1 MRDWEGACHGEGH
14 TRGRGRPLGLRLP
27 QSGMHLLQPVRRR
40 QPARRRA
47 ERQEQAPAALLV
59 ASRFMLDLAVGDRNA
74 LTADFFVAGVAARLR
89 RLPLFVVD
97 NWKTYRGAFLRIAHR
112 VVHRRRKSRSQ
123 RGRRPGPRLAPRS
136 DLLVAVVN
144 KVRDA
149 TGNLVKVTRFVLYG
163 TRRAV
168 KAAIRATGAGKKI
181 ATAYLE
187 RPHATMRSQ
196 TARMIRR
203 TRAGSMLAELLG
215 KQLLLWRDAYNWV
228 RVHGSLDGRTPAMAA
243 GLTDH
248 VWTMSEY
255 VMHPVHRS
263 PYEDM
268 ERAERVKGLLE
279 CPLDPRKEAAAQPMS
294 RRATQFLP
302 PREC

>member
-1 MRDWEGACHGEGH
+1 M
-14 TRGRGRPLGLRLP
+14 
-27 QSGMHLLQPVRRR
+27 LQVG
-40 QPARRRA
+40 
-47 ERQEQAPAALLV
+47 
-59 ASRFMLDLAVGDRNA
+59 VGDRDA
-74 LTADFFVAGVAARLR
+74 VFADVFVATAVARLR

-97 NWKTYRGAFLRIAHR
+97 NWKTYRGSLLRVAHR
-112 VVHRRRKSRSQ
+112 LVHRRRKSRSQ

-136 DLLVAVVN
+136 DLLMAVVN

-149 TGNLVKVTRFVLYG
+149 AGNLVKVTRFVQFG

-168 KAAIRATGAGKKI
+168 DAAIRATGAGTRI

-187 RPHATMRSQ
+187 RLHATMRSQ

-203 TRAGSMLAELLG
+203 TRAGSMLKDLLA
-215 KQLLLWRDAYNWV
+215 KQLFIWRDIYNWV

-255 VMHPVHRS
+255 VMRPVHRS
-263 PYEDM
+263 PYEDTDRE
-268 ERAERVKGLLE
+268 ERIKELME
-279 CPLDPRKEAAAQPMS
+279 CPLDPRADAAA
-294 RRATQFLP
+294 
-302 PREC
+302 